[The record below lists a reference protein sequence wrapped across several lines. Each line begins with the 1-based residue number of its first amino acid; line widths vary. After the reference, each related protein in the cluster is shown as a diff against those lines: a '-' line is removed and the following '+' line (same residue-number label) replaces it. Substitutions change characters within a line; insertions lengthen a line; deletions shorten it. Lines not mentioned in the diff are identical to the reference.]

1 MFARTPPTTIQTW
14 SKTLEGLRNKDILIY
29 LPTPL
34 WPYCSCLVLDHGTN
48 AQGAPETIHM
58 PSFLKDST
66 VLPEYCECWAY
77 GNGSLLPLFE
87 TSFWLGYLAN
97 TDSTLNS
104 VRIVFW
110 QELFFRLHNS
120 RLAVLLQQSTLH
132 SSIPPTLP
140 PFPLIWI
147 FFLSVWCLQRYSQR
161 RIPEEECSGTSLH
174 IRAFLIP
181 SELKGQAEK
190 MHL

>member
-1 MFARTPPTTIQTW
+1 MW

-29 LPTPL
+29 LPPPL
-34 WPYCSCLVLDHGTN
+34 CPHCSYLVLDHGTN
-48 AQGAPETIHM
+48 AQGAPETMHTH
-58 PSFLKDST
+58 PLLKDST
-66 VLPEYCECWAY
+66 ILPEFCECWAY
-77 GNGSLLPLFE
+77 GNRSLLPLFE

-120 RLAVLLQQSTLH
+120 RLAILLKQSTLH
-132 SSIPPTLP
+132 FSTPLTLP

-147 FFLSVWCLQRYSQR
+147 FFLSVSCLQRYSQC
-161 RIPEEECSGTSLH
+161 RIPEEERSGTSLH
-174 IRAFLIP
+174 IPAFLIP
-181 SELKGQAEK
+181 SELKGQAKK
-190 MHL
+190 MCL